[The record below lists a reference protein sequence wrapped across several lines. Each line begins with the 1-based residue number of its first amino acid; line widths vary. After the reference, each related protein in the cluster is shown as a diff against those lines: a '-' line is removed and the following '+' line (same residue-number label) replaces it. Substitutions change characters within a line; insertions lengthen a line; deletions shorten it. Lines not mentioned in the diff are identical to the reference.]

1 MNLDNKRD
9 MISGMINSIIHAD
22 CMDILRAL
30 PDKCV
35 DLVLT
40 DPPYGDGKGGLGLRF
55 GGRFEKFDIQKIN
68 AWDIAPSEELFR
80 EIFRISKNQ
89 IIWGGNYF
97 GLKGKS
103 WLCWDKGEGFMG
115 RSYGEHELAW
125 TSHDS
130 PARIFKYD
138 PLGTGCYRGKI
149 HPTQKPLALWEW
161 CMRNYSEPGDLILDP
176 FSGSGTTAIA
186 AHRLG
191 RRFVCIEK
199 DEEYHAASVERLA
212 EEKKQARLDFSAI
225 VPPASQMNLFDR
237 KGN

>member
-1 MNLDNKRD
+1 MEV
-9 MISGMINSIIHAD
+9 
-22 CMDILRAL
+22 LRSL

-40 DPPYGDGKGGLGLRF
+40 DPPYGIGMSSESFLYKNQN
-55 GGRFEKFDIQKIN
+55 KKKADIVDKKWDDKPIN
-68 AWDIAPSEELFR
+68 ADVLSELFR
-80 EIFRISKNQ
+80 VSKNQ
-89 IIWGGNYF
+89 IVFGGNYF
-97 GLKGKS
+97 SLAGPG
-103 WLCWDKGEGFMG
+103 WIVWDKGEGFVG
-115 RSYGEHELAW
+115 RTFAEAELAW
-125 TSHDS
+125 TSFKR

-138 PLGTGCYRGKI
+138 PLAAGAYHGKI

-199 DEEYHAASVERLA
+199 DADYYAASVERLHRERQQLQLPGLLAGPAPRQA
-212 EEKKQARLDFSAI
+212 ELWER
-225 VPPASQMNLFDR
+225 R
-237 KGN
+237 GC